1 MIVSKTVPVRTTL
14 LLAALTLGSC
24 SQVRWVAITTA
35 TATDPSATSLA
46 ININGCAEVPDPRV
60 VESSTEVHLLIDLKL
75 DYGGTMPACLGGAI
89 VHLSHPIGTRK
100 VVDDRRH
107 RTIPITWSPIRP
119 PVHLA
124 GSVHELLGKE
134 GDATVTAWLMI
145 DRSGV
150 AVLCDDL
157 PSVATACPTVTL
169 GVDWATSGIARPTDL
184 LPRGDVM
191 VSVGAVS
198 LHGSLKSD
206 ILYVGV
212 TP

>member
-1 MIVSKTVPVRTTL
+1 MPVRTTV
-14 LLAALTLGSC
+14 LLAAVLTLSGC

-46 ININGCAEVPDPRV
+46 INIDGCADVPDPQV
-60 VESSTEVHLLIDLKL
+60 VESSTEVRLLIDLKL
-75 DYGGTMPACLGGAI
+75 DYGGVMPACMGGAI
-89 VHLSHPIGTRK
+89 VHLTHPIGTRK
-100 VVDDRRH
+100 IVDDRRNQ
-107 RTIPITWSPIRP
+107 TIPITWSPITP

-124 GSVHELLGKE
+124 GSVNELLGKE
-134 GDATVTAWLMI
+134 ADATVTAWLLV

-157 PSVATACPTVTL
+157 PIVATACPTPTIS
-169 GVDWATSGIARPTDL
+169 VDWATSGTARPTDL

-191 VSVGAVS
+191 VSVGPIT
-198 LHGSLKSD
+198 LHGSLKID
-206 ILYVGV
+206 ILYVGT